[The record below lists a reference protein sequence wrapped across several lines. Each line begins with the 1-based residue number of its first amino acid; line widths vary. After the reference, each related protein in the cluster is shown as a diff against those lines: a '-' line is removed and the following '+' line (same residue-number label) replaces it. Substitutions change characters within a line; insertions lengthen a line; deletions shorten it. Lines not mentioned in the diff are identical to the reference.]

1 MLATTLLTLAAGA
14 ALASAEGHGLQWTT
28 YEDGDWA
35 LISVPAPGGRYPY
48 EGFQNG
54 RTVNL

>member
-1 MLATTLLTLAAGA
+1 MLAPLLTILTAATA
-14 ALASAEGHGLQWTT
+14 ARAEGQGLQWTT

-54 RTVNL
+54 RTVDL